1 MMRLICAVCPQC
13 GYVELQ
19 LADISNAQVQKKL
32 R

>member
-1 MMRLICAVCPQC
+1 MMRLICAVCLKC

-32 R
+32 K